1 MALGDADGGP
11 WTLSQRRAL
20 AAILACLLAYVAVRY
35 AFNRQHVPDPI
46 VGEGPRAA
54 ELSDRLDPN
63 VADAAALS
71 AIPTLGEKRAAE
83 IVAYRDQ
90 FVSTHPGQLAFRK
103 AEDLMNIKGIG
114 PATVEAM
121 TPYLVFRTESSA
133 TRASP

>member
-1 MALGDADGGP
+1 MTRGDAEGGP
-11 WTLSQRRAL
+11 WTLPQRRAL
-20 AAILACLLAYVAVRY
+20 AAIVACLIVYVSIRY

-46 VGEGPRAA
+46 PGQSPRAA

-71 AIPTLGEKRAAE
+71 AIPTLGEKRAGE
-83 IVAYRDQ
+83 IIAYREQ
-90 FVSTHPGQLAFRK
+90 YLASHPGQIAFRK

-121 TPYLVFRTESSA
+121 TPYLVFPNRSA
-133 TRASP
+133 ATQRYP